1 MKIIAMISQKG
12 GAGKTTL
19 AINLAVAAESR
30 GHSCVIIDIDP
41 QGSAM
46 GWQDTRTKESPV
58 VISAQPI
65 RINAILQT
73 ALEHGADLV
82 IIDTAP
88 HSDAAALQVARVAD
102 LVVIPCKPSILD
114 LRAIATSVDIAAM
127 AKKPAVAILNSVPPR
142 GSLTEE
148 ALEAIKS
155 YDLKIIPEYLGQ
167 RAAFVHSL
175 TVGQGVIEYEP
186 AGKAAQ
192 EVQGVYR
199 WICRHIDIKK

>member
-19 AINLAVAAESR
+19 AINLAVAAESL

-88 HSDAAALQVARVAD
+88 HSDAAALQVARAAD

-186 AGKAAQ
+186 TGKAAQ

>member
-186 AGKAAQ
+186 SGKAAQ
-192 EVQGVYR
+192 EVVGVYR

>member
-19 AINLAVAAESR
+19 AINLAVVAESQ
-30 GHSCVIIDIDP
+30 GHSCVVIDIDP

-73 ALEHGADLV
+73 AHEHGANLV

-88 HSDAAALQVARVAD
+88 HSDAAALQVARAAD
-102 LVVIPCKPSILD
+102 LVIIPCKPSILD

-148 ALEAIKS
+148 ALEAIKC

-175 TVGQGVIEYEP
+175 TVGLGVIEYEP

-192 EVQGVYR
+192 EIQSVYQ
-199 WICRHIDIKK
+199 WICRFIDIKK

>member
-30 GHSCVIIDIDP
+30 GHSCVVIDIDP

-58 VISAQPI
+58 VISAQPV

-73 ALEHGADLV
+73 AREHGADLV

-102 LVVIPCKPSILD
+102 LVIIPCKPSILD

-148 ALEAIKS
+148 ALEAIKC

-192 EVQGVYR
+192 EIQSVYQ
-199 WICRHIDIKK
+199 WICRFIDIKK

>member
-46 GWQDTRTKESPV
+46 GWQDTRAKESPV

-65 RINAILQT
+65 RINAILET
-73 ALEHGADLV
+73 AREHGADLV

-192 EVQGVYR
+192 EVLGVYR

>member
-1 MKIIAMISQKG
+1 MISQKG

-19 AINLAVAAESR
+19 AINLAVAAESL

-88 HSDAAALQVARVAD
+88 HSDAAALQVARAAD

-186 AGKAAQ
+186 TGKAAQ